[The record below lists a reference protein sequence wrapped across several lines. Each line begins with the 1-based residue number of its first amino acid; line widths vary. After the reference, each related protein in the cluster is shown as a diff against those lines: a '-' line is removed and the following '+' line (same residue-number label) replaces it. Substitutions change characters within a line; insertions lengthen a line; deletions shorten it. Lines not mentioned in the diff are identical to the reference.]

1 MNDFKKVYIWAV
13 VMLVVIGAS
22 SSGFA
27 QEKENEEMVEVKR
40 QIMVLTEEIE
50 KMKLGAVAEPKY
62 ESFMGMGP
70 AASKVYGIDR
80 GLSLGGYGEVIYE
93 NYQSS
98 SKKDFADTQRFI
110 LYTGYKFNDWIVMNT
125 ELEFEHGGIK
135 NVAARQPEVYIEF
148 SYLDFLLSK
157 GLNVRTGLMLMPIG
171 LLNEYHEPTVFHG
184 VKRPDVETNIIP
196 STWRDIGV
204 MVYGESGRL
213 SYNAALVNGMRADR
227 FTKGTWIKDGRQ
239 QGAEINADVWGGIAR
254 VNYDLAND
262 FSFGGAYYRA
272 QAGHGK
278 GKDEDPLPSI
288 DEKEGT
294 VSLWEVHAIY
304 EVKGLQLKGLY
315 ASGSLDGNDA
325 LKTAGVGKK
334 AEGWYAEAAYDIMP
348 LLKAGSEMSL
358 TPFVRY
364 ESYDTHKEVFTGTRD
379 PQQERTVK
387 TAGIGF
393 KPHSNVVLKADYQ
406 WRDTASPLP
415 GGKGTGLDE
424 NKINQINVGIGF
436 IF

>member
-1 MNDFKKVYIWAV
+1 MKCLRFCVWSV
-13 VMLVVIGAS
+13 VVVIALGAAS
-22 SSGFA
+22 AGFA
-27 QEKENEEMVEVKR
+27 QDQNSEELAEIKK
-40 QIMVLTEEIE
+40 QIRVLTEDIE

-70 AASKVYGIDR
+70 AASKVYGIDK
-80 GLSLGGYGEVIYE
+80 GLSIGGYGEVIYE

-98 SKKDFADTQRFI
+98 TKKDFADTQRFI

-135 NVAARQPEVYIEF
+135 NVGGRQPEVYIEF

-157 GLNVRTGLMLMPIG
+157 GLNLRTGLMLMPMGII
-171 LLNEYHEPTVFHG
+171 NEYHEPTVFHG
-184 VKRPDVETNIIP
+184 VKRPDIETNIIP

-204 MVYGESGRL
+204 MAYGEFGKV

-227 FTKGTWIKDGRQ
+227 FSKGTWIRDGRQ

-254 VNYDLAND
+254 VNVDITQGLTL
-262 FSFGGAYYRA
+262 GGAYYRSR
-272 QAGHGK
+272 AGHGK
-278 GKDEDPLPSI
+278 GKDQDPLPAV

-294 VSLWEVHAIY
+294 VSLWEAHAQY
-304 EVKGLQLKGLY
+304 QVKSLQLKGLY
-315 ASGSLDGNDA
+315 ASGSLDGNES
-325 LKTAGVGKK
+325 LRTAGVGKR

-348 LLKAGSEMSL
+348 LLKSSSEMSL

-364 ESYDTHKEVFTGTRD
+364 ESYDTHKAVFTGTRD
-379 PQQERTVK
+379 LQQDRTVK
-387 TAGIGF
+387 TAGIDF

-406 WRDTASPLP
+406 WRDTASDLP
-415 GGKGTGLDE
+415 AGKGTGLDE